1 MFQHY
6 VIWPINA
13 VELTKALV
21 YVCAHACILLWVC
34 FTLYLC
40 AHTLKRGTCIHVR
53 VRSRVSE
60 GQNLSLMKRPW
71 QLTSWREEVL
81 QRLLWLALSA
91 LKKEWRRREGKKRA
105 DWITANL
112 VTVSSATDKSWR
124 AAESCQLPLSSAI
137 ALPLNTT
144 QQFLLLNEAL
154 FFPPRR
160 HTKVCQLR

>member
-1 MFQHY
+1 MLLSSPKHWFMC
-6 VIWPINA
+6 VRM
-13 VELTKALV
+13 LV
-21 YVCAHACILLWVC
+21 YFCEFVSLCTFVLTPSKGAHIYMAEFAPEI
-34 FTLYLC
+34 
-40 AHTLKRGTCIHVR
+40 
-53 VRSRVSE
+53 SE

-81 QRLLWLALSA
+81 QLLLWLALSA

-105 DWITANL
+105 DWITAKL

-124 AAESCQLPLSSAI
+124 AAESCQLPLSRAI